1 MGNRRR
7 RRGYFLSQRIRRS
20 LRVWE
25 LFVFSTHAAVAAIAF
40 LLPIWV
46 ATQFGSWDQY
56 LGVFAAGF
64 IGKVALDRT
73 LRPMRS
79 TRLSPPVVAAPAD
92 AAKGQGKAQDE
103 NSS

>member
-1 MGNRRR
+1 
-7 RRGYFLSQRIRRS
+7 
-20 LRVWE
+20 
-25 LFVFSTHAAVAAIAF
+25 
-40 LLPIWV
+40 
-46 ATQFGSWDQY
+46 
-56 LGVFAAGF
+56 VFAAGF